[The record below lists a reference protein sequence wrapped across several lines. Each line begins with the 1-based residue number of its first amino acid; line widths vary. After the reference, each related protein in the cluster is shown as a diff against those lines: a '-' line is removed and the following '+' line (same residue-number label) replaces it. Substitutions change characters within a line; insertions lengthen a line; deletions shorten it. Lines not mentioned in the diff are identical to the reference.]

1 MVIAIDGPAG
11 AGKSTIARM
20 LSQRLGY
27 AYIETGAMYRAVALL
42 ALRRGISFDDA
53 SGLESLARAIDYAFV
68 PGPQGNRL
76 LANGEDITEAI
87 RTPEI
92 SQGAS
97 IVSAIAA
104 VRRVLVEKQRELG
117 RGGGVIMEGR
127 DIGTRVF
134 PAAEV
139 KVFLDASERARS
151 ERRLLQD
158 QPGTLATAEAQ
169 RRLQQVQAELR
180 ERDRRDRERAESPLV
195 QAADAVYLDSSGM
208 TPEEVV
214 EAILRLVAARL
225 AAPGSGGHRE

>member
-27 AYIETGAMYRAVALL
+27 AYIETGAMYRAVALF
-42 ALRRGISFDDA
+42 AVRRGIPLDDA
-53 SGLESLARAIDYAFV
+53 SRLESAAKEIDYVFV

-76 LANGEDITEAI
+76 LANVEDITEVI
-87 RTPEI
+87 RAPEI

-97 IVSAIAA
+97 IVSAIPA

-117 RGGGVIMEGR
+117 RGGRVIMEGR

-134 PAAEV
+134 PSAEV

-158 QPGTLATAEAQ
+158 QAATLAASDVE
-169 RRLQQVQAELR
+169 RRLAQVQAELQ
-180 ERDRRDRERAESPLV
+180 ERDRRDRERADSPLV
-195 QAADAVYLDSSGM
+195 PAADAVYLDSSGM
-208 TPEEVV
+208 TPDEVV
-214 EAILRLVAARL
+214 DAILDLVADRL
-225 AAPGSGGHRE
+225 AGRDSGQRL

>member
-11 AGKSTIARM
+11 AGKSTVARM

-27 AYIETGAMYRAVALL
+27 AYIETGAMYRAVALF
-42 ALRRGISFDDA
+42 AKRRSVAWNDA
-53 SGLESLARAIDYAFV
+53 GGLEAVARDIDYAFV
-68 PGPQGNRL
+68 PGPAGNCV
-76 LANGEDITEAI
+76 LANGEDITDAI

-97 IVSAIAA
+97 IVSAISA
-104 VRRVLVEKQRELG
+104 VRRVLVEKQREMG
-117 RGGGVIMEGR
+117 RNGRVIMEGR

-158 QPGTLATAEAQ
+158 EPGALAGREAQ
-169 RRLQQVQAELR
+169 ERLEKVQAEIQ
-180 ERDRRDRERAESPLV
+180 ERDRRDRERPDSPLV
-195 QAADAVYLDSSGM
+195 QAPDALYLDSSHLM
-208 TPEEVV
+208 PNEAVD
-214 EAILRLVAARL
+214 AILRVVADRL
-225 AAPGSGGHRE
+225 AGPR